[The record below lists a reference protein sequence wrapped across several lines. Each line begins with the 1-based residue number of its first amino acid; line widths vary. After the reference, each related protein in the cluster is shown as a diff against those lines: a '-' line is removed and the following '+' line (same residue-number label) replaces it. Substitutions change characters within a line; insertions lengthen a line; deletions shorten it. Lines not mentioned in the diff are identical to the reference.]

1 SKRTAK
7 LVLSASI
14 EASSESEASDR
25 FSSQRV
31 CHVVFHPIALRDGGV
46 ALKIATRSVY
56 LLTILDG
63 RSSIITVSR
72 HNSKPPTIVR

>member
-1 SKRTAK
+1 VHSKRTAK

-31 CHVVFHPIALRDGGV
+31 CHVVFHPIALLPHGLNL
-46 ALKIATRSVY
+46 AAS
-56 LLTILDG
+56 
-63 RSSIITVSR
+63 
-72 HNSKPPTIVR
+72 PA

>member
-1 SKRTAK
+1 

-31 CHVVFHPIALRDGGV
+31 CHVVFHPIALSETGDMSDN
-46 ALKIATRSVY
+46 LCPIW
-56 LLTILDG
+56 
-63 RSSIITVSR
+63 
-72 HNSKPPTIVR
+72 